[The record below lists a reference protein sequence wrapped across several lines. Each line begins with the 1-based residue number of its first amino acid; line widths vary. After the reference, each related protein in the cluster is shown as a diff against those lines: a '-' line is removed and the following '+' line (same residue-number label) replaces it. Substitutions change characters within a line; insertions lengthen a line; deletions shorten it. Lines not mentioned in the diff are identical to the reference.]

1 MIGPGHI
8 NPQASTLIVVA
19 AVADLQELLLPDALS
34 ETASDEQGAQAGSFL
49 IFAVATLQVL

>member
-8 NPQASTLIVVA
+8 NPQASTLIAVA
-19 AVADLQELLLPDALS
+19 AGVDLQELLLPDALS

>member
-8 NPQASTLIVVA
+8 NPLYAQDKGVA
-19 AVADLQELLLPDALS
+19 AGVDLQELLLPDALS